1 MRKEVVEMKSK
12 LTSRKFWLAVAA
24 TLGSIATSIEG
35 FRTDN
40 ESIVMVGI
48 ICAVA
53 SVAIYNGCEAAVDKA
68 SASGDI
74 YIAESEVEE

>member
-1 MRKEVVEMKSK
+1 MKSK
-12 LTSRKFWLAVAA
+12 LTSRKFWLTVAA
-24 TLGSIATSIEG
+24 VLGSIATSVEG
-35 FRTDN
+35 LRSDN
-40 ESIVMVGI
+40 EIVAAVGI

-53 SVAIYNGCEAAVDKA
+53 SVAIYNGCEASVDKA